1 MAFAAGSTP
10 TARARPT
17 AIAPTTATRLRV
29 LAIFRSFREVSL
41 SAHMLPT
48 NRLVWY
54 HLASPARK
62 ALATQSARVYRVDMA
77 KHHDIAE
84 VLRTRIADGT
94 YALNNRLPG
103 LELLAAEFGVSNGVI
118 RRAEASLEQ
127 AGILRIAQGEGAF
140 VIRVPAK
147 VDMLAE
153 LKEMRT
159 TINRLIEALEG
170 SR

>member
-1 MAFAAGSTP
+1 
-10 TARARPT
+10 
-17 AIAPTTATRLRV
+17 
-29 LAIFRSFREVSL
+29 
-41 SAHMLPT
+41 
-48 NRLVWY
+48 
-54 HLASPARK
+54 
-62 ALATQSARVYRVDMA
+62 MA